1 MYINISTNY
10 IRKYIMTISSIAVI
24 KHSNTTVS
32 AFDELLV
39 AVIQPGM

>member
-1 MYINISTNY
+1 
-10 IRKYIMTISSIAVI
+10 MTTSSNI

-39 AVIQPGM
+39 AVIQLQPGM